1 MKKTL
6 ILLAAVMSLASC
18 AKTLDLTSV
27 SVSNTTRKTTTT
39 STPRTVIP
47 SHKGWGTVLTRS
59 NTSLPESNV
68 PQVENN
74 KEE

>member
-1 MKKTL
+1 
-6 ILLAAVMSLASC
+6 MSLASC

-27 SVSNTTRKTTTT
+27 SISNTTRKTTTT

-59 NTSLPESNV
+59 CASVPEGEV
-68 PQVENN
+68 LLEENGN
-74 KEE
+74 NE

>member
-27 SVSNTTRKTTTT
+27 RVSNTTRKTTTT

-47 SHKGWGTVLTRS
+47 NHKGWGTVLTRS
-59 NTSLPESNV
+59 CASVPECEA
-68 PQVENN
+68 PQEENCN
-74 KEE
+74 NE